1 MEFAEI
7 NIGIVSLLINAASP
21 MLTSHWQFHNLKTTA
36 HRNLI
41 GDLKDMTRIHRYFI
55 LLVAGLVI
63 GLTSCSPQTET
74 PPSPSPQTSA
84 TPSAEPEPRAESP
97 SPTPKADGDAA
108 SSSAAANPK
117 TVSATIYKVDNQC
130 LDLVPEKVPV
140 AADRPVDSAVSQVLA
155 EQSNTDFDL
164 SGYRVNVKDGVATVD
179 LRMNPDSKRQLESL
193 SSCEQLALFGSLRKT
208 LTSNPQWKISTV
220 RFTEGGE
227 EVAL

>member
-1 MEFAEI
+1 
-7 NIGIVSLLINAASP
+7 
-21 MLTSHWQFHNLKTTA
+21 
-36 HRNLI
+36 
-41 GDLKDMTRIHRYFI
+41 MTRIHRYFI
-55 LLVAGLVI
+55 FLVAGLVI
-63 GLTSCSPQTET
+63 GLASCSPQTEA
-74 PPSPSPQTSA
+74 PPSPSPQAST
-84 TPSAEPEPRAESP
+84 TPSAEPEPSESP
-97 SPTPKADGDAA
+97 SATPKADGDAA
-108 SSSAAANPK
+108 SPSTAANAK
-117 TVSATIYKVDNQC
+117 MVSATIYKADNQC

-140 AADRPVDSAVSQVLA
+140 AADRPVDSAVSKVLE
-155 EQSNTDFDL
+155 EQNNTDFDL